1 MKSLDELKKI
11 RERAKE
17 NLRLRESTDV
27 AQIQVSMGTCGIAAG
42 ARDVMMAL
50 MDELAKRQRTD
61 VVVTQTG
68 CAGLC
73 DREPVITVKLA
84 GESDVVYGDLN
95 AERAREIV
103 ANHIVNGQLV
113 SNYVL
118 QVKEG

>member
-1 MKSLDELKKI
+1 MKSLEELKKI
-11 RERAKE
+11 REKAKE
-17 NLRLRESTDV
+17 NLRLREAAEGT
-27 AQIQVSMGTCGIAAG
+27 QIQVSMGTCGIAAG

-73 DREPVITVKLA
+73 DKEPVITVKLT

-103 ANHIVNGQLV
+103 ANHIVNGQIV